1 MSLRPFTRISWS
13 ILAVAAALL
22 LPLSACKKGDGGAAG
37 GDGGAAGTASSGSA
51 SSGKTLLT
59 DANCKADT
67 NKAVSNGR
75 ISRCTLTKELTVDG
89 FTCGV
94 DVVVETHADGSF
106 KGCYLK
112 EAKVVDGYSCKD
124 ALDLY
129 PGGKLHRC
137 KVTAPK
143 NAGPGID
150 VRAGDWVTLSKTG
163 SISRLELGSGPNK
176 IHDLTCKG
184 YLNYFYEDGK
194 TKKCELAEDAVI
206 EGKKVPAKADGG
218 SVFVC
223 FDAAGKR
230 VADCK
235 LLTGVVFD

>member
-1 MSLRPFTRISWS
+1 LVTT
-13 ILAVAAALL
+13 LAVLLGATSLAAL
-22 LPLSACKKGDGGAAG
+22 PGCKKGDGAG
-37 GDGGAAGTASSGSA
+37 GAEGGAGASSSGA
-51 SSGKTLLT
+51 TGSGKALLT
-59 DANCKADT
+59 EANCKADT
-67 NKAVSNGR
+67 NKSVEKSGR
-75 ISRCTLTKELTVDG
+75 IARCNLSKELTVDG

-94 DVVVETHADGSF
+94 DVVVDTHPDGSF

-112 EAKVVDGYSCKD
+112 EPKVVDGYSCKD

-150 VRAGDWVTLSKTG
+150 VRAGDWVTLSKGGT
-163 SISRLELGSGPNK
+163 ISRLELGSGPNK
-176 IHDLTCKG
+176 IHDLTCRG

-206 EGKKVPAKADGG
+206 EGKKVSAKADGG
-218 SVFVC
+218 SVYVC

-230 VADCK
+230 LADCK